1 MYSKGSSKRF
11 LFFCFVVVFLGNQSE
26 TGSSLPRADRKC
38 AVMRQKPRSGGGGGR
53 VTTAGPGSPRRQETG
68 LTLQVGVRRGPE
80 EGDVWMCT
88 NRIALEIGGVFSRKE
103 MQ

>member
-38 AVMRQKPRSGGGGGR
+38 AVMRQKPRSGG
-53 VTTAGPGSPRRQETG
+53 AGEGSPLLDQG
-68 LTLQVGVRRGPE
+68 LLGVRKQ
-80 EGDVWMCT
+80 
-88 NRIALEIGGVFSRKE
+88 A
-103 MQ
+103 